1 MNGEP
6 DLARIARALAEP
18 ARADMVLA
26 VLDGQQHPVGELA
39 GAAGVAPA
47 TATDHVRELADAGIV
62 AIKPRGRQR
71 LVALSGAD
79 VARAIEALTEIAPAK
94 PVRGLAGAERNTAL
108 RTARTCY
115 DHPAGALGV
124 ALTARLVDDGIV
136 DELEPGTIGNLVR
149 TEHPTLDYLGVNTSP
164 AGRRPAVRGCLDW
177 TERQPHVAGA
187 LGCAILDALVEGKW
201 VTRRRDTRA
210 LRVTPSG
217 AERLGELLGDWAP
230 AEA

>member
-1 MNGEP
+1 MHGEP

-47 TATDHVRELADAGIV
+47 TATEHVRELADAGIV
-62 AIKPRGRQR
+62 AIEPRGRQR

-94 PVRGLAGAERNTAL
+94 QVRGLAGTERNNAL

-136 DELEPGTIGNLVR
+136 AELEPGTIGTMLR
-149 TEHPTLDYLGVNTSP
+149 TGHPTLDSLGVTIP
-164 AGRRPAVRGCLDW
+164 TGGRRPTVRSCLDW
-177 TERQPHVAGA
+177 TERRPHVAGA
-187 LGCAILDALVEGKW
+187 LGRAVLDALVEGKW
-201 VTRRRDTRA
+201 VSRRRDTRA

-217 AERLGELLGDWAP
+217 ADRLGELLGDWTP
-230 AEA
+230 AGT